1 MSYVN
6 FDKAITERYGIVIEN
21 WPLAKFRAPGEIC
34 SRPELEILVT
44 SWTSGATRF
53 RSMSDEEWMAWRTM
67 QLPPDNLHQAPRAA
81 DCAAAT
87 ISEGNTGN
95 GAAPTSCGSE
105 GKDLRAD
112 FHIPY

>member
-21 WPLAKFRAPGEIC
+21 WPLTKFRAPGEIC

-53 RSMSDEEWMAWRTM
+53 RSMSDEEWMAWRTT
-67 QLPPDNLHQAPRAA
+67 QLPPNNLSQAPRTT
-81 DCAAAT
+81 DCATAT
-87 ISEGNTGN
+87 SSEGNTDN
-95 GAAPTSCGSE
+95 GATAAALASCGSE
-105 GKDLRAD
+105 G
-112 FHIPY
+112 